1 MKIGM
6 AFLAMLFM
14 LSCTN
19 TADDTINYELDN
31 IESKNFNAKNQ
42 AVTVPFKSSFSTS
55 PGTMENPV
63 ICDDLLLVI
72 TVPFKSS
79 FSTSPG
85 TMENPVICDDL
96 LLVIQVGGGEATH
109 LGAFTTAMSFCVDPD
124 FYYFGVVGT
133 FFAANGDELW
143 ISIEEGQVIPNED
156 LPDPYSYFFTDEFTF
171 VGGTGRFIGATGG
184 GTTNSFVEADLSTD
198 HQWNG
203 TLTMSPGKN

>member
-1 MKIGM
+1 MKLFMKIGM

-63 ICDDLLLVI
+63 V
-72 TVPFKSS
+72 
-79 FSTSPG
+79 
-85 TMENPVICDDL
+85 CDDL